1 MNKVIFTIIMSIII
15 FVAPI
20 LTVIIVD
27 KIEKRKSSSLY
38 DDDVKNFGYA
48 CERKKLS
55 DQIYKELHDKRRY
68 YIFCIK
74 DKSVVDG
81 DKIYHYLRKIDEYL
95 TSYNLEQFD
104 RFYTVYCKELYN
116 TLMNISKCKYAA
128 LYYDLVME
136 TRKTYGSIFSKI
148 LTDVE
153 TTIKNDTTSDTDIEG
168 IKNFA
173 KINGDFDENYKAE
186 TIDNSVRDTSVILTS
201 TTSAAENSAKNYA
214 NALTHAYEKAS
225 QYKKEN
231 EQLTKELERCR
242 AEAKKHIDTTNS
254 ADKLKSDLARINEV
268 ISCQERAGRN
278 DGTLEL
284 MRKARHEIIET
295 GIRYGKDHYT
305 DYKLYCW
312 GIPIEDYLTDWE
324 AEFDYTHDYT
334 YYTNEWSI

>member
-1 MNKVIFTIIMSIII
+1 MNKVISVIIALIII

-20 LTVIIVD
+20 LAVIIVD
-27 KIEKRKSSSLY
+27 KLDERESSSLY
-38 DDDVKNFGYA
+38 DDDVKNFGYG
-48 CERKKLS
+48 CEKKKRTN
-55 DQIYKELHDKRRY
+55 QIDNDSHDKRRY

-81 DKIYHYLRKIDEYL
+81 DKMYRYLRKIDEYL

-153 TTIKNDTTSDTDIEG
+153 TAIKNDTTSDTDIEG

-186 TIDNSVRDTSVILTS
+186 TVDNSVGDISVILTS
-201 TTSAAENSAKNYA
+201 TTSAVENSAKNYT
-214 NALTHAYEKAS
+214 NALTHAYEKVS
-225 QYKKEN
+225 QYKEEN
-231 EQLTKELERCR
+231 EQLTKELEKCR
-242 AEAKKHIDTTNS
+242 AEAKKHIDKTNS
-254 ADKLKSDLARINEV
+254 ADKLKSDLARINKI

-295 GIRYGKDHYT
+295 GIRYGEDHYT
-305 DYKLYCW
+305 DYKIYCW
-312 GIPIEDYLTDWE
+312 DIPIEDYLTDWE
-324 AEFDYTHDYT
+324 EEFDYTHDYT

>member
-48 CERKKLS
+48 CERKKLY
-55 DQIYKELHDKRRY
+55 DQIYKDLHDKRRY

-186 TIDNSVRDTSVILTS
+186 TIDNSVRDTSVILAS

-214 NALTHAYEKAS
+214 NALTYAYEKAS

-268 ISCQERAGRN
+268 ISCQERAGCN
-278 DGTLEL
+278 DNTLEL
-284 MRKARHEIIET
+284 MRIVRRQIVET
-295 GIRYGKDHYT
+295 GILHGKDNYT

-312 GIPIEDYLTDWE
+312 GIPIEDYLNVWE
-324 AEFDYTHDYT
+324 AEFDYTHDYF
-334 YYTNEWSI
+334 YYE